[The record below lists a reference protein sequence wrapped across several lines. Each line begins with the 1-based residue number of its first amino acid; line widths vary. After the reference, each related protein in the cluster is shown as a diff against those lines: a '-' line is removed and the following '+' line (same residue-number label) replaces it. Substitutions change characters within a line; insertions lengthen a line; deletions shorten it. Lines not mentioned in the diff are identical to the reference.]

1 MDSKEKLDYNCVLAE
16 HMAVSYVHLKIL
28 GKRIMFTVQYSLSA
42 YKRK

>member
-28 GKRIMFTVQYSLSA
+28 GKENYVYSSM
-42 YKRK
+42 